1 MGSSLAIF
9 GPVFT
14 LAFWTF
20 VVLNVLGFRRI
31 RAGRQRQVEPDD
43 FKLGESDRV
52 PEQVRLANRN
62 YMNLL
67 ELPVLFYA
75 VSVIA
80 YITGT
85 VSIAILVTAWLFVAL
100 RVGHSLVHLSTNN
113 VTLRLRVFV
122 AANTALL
129 ILWVL
134 AALSIWGKSAT

>member
-1 MGSSLAIF
+1 MNAHLTVF
-9 GPVFT
+9 GPVFA

-20 VVLNVLGFRRI
+20 IVLNVLGFRRI
-31 RAGRQRQVEPDD
+31 RAGRQREVIPDD

-80 YITGT
+80 YATGAVT
-85 VSIAILVTAWLFVAL
+85 SAIVATAWLFVVL
-100 RVGHSLVHLSTNN
+100 RVAHSIIHLTTNN
-113 VTLRLRVFV
+113 VMHRLYVFV
-122 AANTALL
+122 AGNTALL
-129 ILWVL
+129 ALWVL
-134 AALSIWGKSAT
+134 AALSVWGKSAA